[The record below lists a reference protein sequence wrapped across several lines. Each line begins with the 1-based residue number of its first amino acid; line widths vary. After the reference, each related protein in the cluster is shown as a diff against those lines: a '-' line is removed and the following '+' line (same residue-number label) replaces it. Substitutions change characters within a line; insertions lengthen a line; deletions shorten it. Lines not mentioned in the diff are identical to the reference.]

1 MFPVKTLPDWS
12 LYNVYYMASTRRTG
26 TIGENI
32 ARQFL
37 ERKGFS
43 IIEMNYRKTYG
54 EIDIIAEKEGT
65 VRFVEVKSVTRE
77 PSADISRVTDSYR
90 PEELA
95 HESKLHKVARTAQAY
110 MAARGDVRD
119 YQVDVVGVILD
130 PINKQARC
138 RLFEQ
143 VLG

>member
-1 MFPVKTLPDWS
+1 MTSTKTTGS
-12 LYNVYYMASTRRTG
+12 L
-26 TIGENI
+26 GEMI
-32 ARQFL
+32 AREFL
-37 ERKGFS
+37 ERKGFM
-43 IIEMNYRKTYG
+43 ILATNFRKTYG
-54 EIDIIAEKEGT
+54 EIDIIAAKNGT

-95 HESKLHKVARTAQAY
+95 HESKLRKVARTAQVY
-110 MAARGDVRD
+110 MAENHDPRD

-143 VLG
+143 VL